1 MVARL
6 LYEGGYYFHPGETE
20 IRRKCQSGSVPVSGC
35 GLLPASSL
43 SSVPFVNFIL
53 TFWLQS
59 NI

>member
-6 LYEGGYYFHPGETE
+6 LYEGGYYFHPGKIEVW
-20 IRRKCQSGSVPVSGC
+20 RLRQSGAVSISGC

-43 SSVPFVNFIL
+43 SSFSFVNFIL
-53 TFWLQS
+53 TFWLQT